1 MMGFLFLVLALAFTV
16 AITLVADRRQHR
28 RLPQA
33 EHRGMALLLENLSAR
48 QWEQY
53 QAFGYFDVTG
63 SDTGRRYRIFHG
75 RSRNVRELGPNGRLG
90 TGKCFLPQGDL
101 VTGDCM
107 LAQKIALENC
117 ESEALRV
124 ALPF

>member
-1 MMGFLFLVLALAFTV
+1 MMGFLFFLLALAFTV
-16 AITLVADRRQHR
+16 AIAFMADRRQHR

-33 EHRGMALLLENLSAR
+33 EGRGAALLSENLSALQR
-48 QWEQY
+48 KQC

-75 RSRNVRELGPNGRLG
+75 RCRNVRELGPNGRPE

-101 VTGDCM
+101 VAGDCM